1 MKEFER
7 MKEQWDQKKKKEEV
21 SEEEK
26 AKRKKEMD
34 ELAMELV
41 NKEILDL
48 LPKTKTAKKYCY
60 ELNRNMLG
68 FEVSM
73 QRGTEDSAAPTV
85 KVRVSKNDTKEIIL
99 IEAFEFTKAAST
111 LQDEHTRLKLALE
124 NEREY
129 TSPFAHDPVSL
140 FMDHTT
146 TYGSAIIFPEYLQ
159 YNLETEEEEQYV
171 SIKSAMALDQNVGK
185 LEIMF
190 TPLAGPDSDHPPDD
204 GMFNDS
210 PEELLGRPWTYKLEI
225 RAASGLE
232 IMCSKAYVQYKFFG
246 EEYETLRIDEATFAP
261 NFNYSYVHHIEEV
274 TQEFLDF
281 LDKPMSF
288 HVYAAPYIKVKEGDQ
303 PSTSDPVVV
312 SRITGRALDVPSID
326 KMDEAALRKHAGTME
341 KSLVQKDK
349 KIREQ
354 EEKISSLT
362 QLLQER
368 TKELEQLKGTSSAKG
383 NIAGAKAADAAVN
396 GS

>member
-1 MKEFER
+1 MGSEAE
-7 MKEQWDQKKKKEEV
+7 QKKQKEE
-21 SEEEK
+21 
-26 AKRKKEMD
+26 MD
-34 ELAMELV
+34 KLAMELV

-60 ELNRNMLG
+60 ELNRNTLN

-73 QRGTEDSAAPTV
+73 QRGNEDNATPTV
-85 KVRVSKNDTKEIIL
+85 KVRVSKTDTKEIIL
-99 IEAFEFTKAAST
+99 IEAFEFSKAAST

-124 NEREY
+124 NGREY
-129 TSPFAHDPVSL
+129 ASPEAHDPVRL

-159 YNLETEEEEQYV
+159 YMLETEEEEQYV
-171 SIKSAMALDQNVGK
+171 AIKSAMALDRNVGK
-185 LEIMF
+185 LEVVW
-190 TPLAGPDSDHPPDD
+190 TPLAGLDTEAPPDE

-210 PEELLGRPWTYKLEI
+210 PQELLGRSWTYRLKI
-225 RAASGLE
+225 RGASGLD

-246 EEYETLRIDEATFAP
+246 QLFETLRIEEATFAP
-261 NFNYSYVHHIEEV
+261 NFSYSYVHHVEEV

-288 HVYAAPYIKVKEGDQ
+288 HVYAAPYIKVKEGEQ

-312 SRITGRALDVPSID
+312 SRITGRALDIPAID
-326 KMDEAALRKHAGTME
+326 KMDEKTLRKHALQME
-341 KSLVQKDK
+341 KTLATKDK
-349 KIREQ
+349 TIRDH

-362 QLLQER
+362 QLLRER
-368 TKELEQLKGTSSAKG
+368 TKELEQLRGTSSAAG
-383 NIAGAKAADAAVN
+383 NLAGAKAADAAVN